1 MKKIILFLTFLI
13 GFIPLHAQ
21 TETQQKLADAY
32 LEKYSGF
39 AVEEMMRSGVPASI
53 TLAQGMLESNY
64 GRSELAV
71 KANNHFGIQC
81 HGDAWKGKRY
91 EHMDAGELRQF
102 RKYKSVLESYEDH
115 SNFLLKNKRYAF
127 LFELERTDYK
137 GWARGLKK
145 AGYAEDPEYANKL
158 IRVVEMFGLDAYDR
172 MTQVPDA
179 DKKKVG
185 KKEKKKD
192 KKPEKA
198 AEPVETPQVVV
209 VVEQPEQLTER
220 QRRSYRYTLSR
231 EMYSMNGV
239 PFVYAS
245 RGETYSDIARQYD
258 LFLRE
263 VLSFNDAEQ
272 DCELPSGTV
281 VYLQAKK
288 NKASKGNEQYAVEEG
303 MDMKA
308 ISQKFAVKLKK
319 LCKLNNV
326 SEDYVPEVGAV
337 IKLR

>member
-13 GFIPLHAQ
+13 VFIPLHAQ
-21 TETQQKLADAY
+21 TEAQQKLADAY
-32 LEKYSGF
+32 LEKYAGF
-39 AVEEMMRSGVPASI
+39 AVEEMLRSGVPASI

-158 IRVVEMFGLDAYDR
+158 IRVVEMFGLDAYDK
-172 MTQVPDA
+172 MTQAPDA
-179 DKKKVG
+179 DKKKEG

-192 KKPEKA
+192 KKPEKV
-198 AEPVETPQVVV
+198 AEQVETPQVVV

-231 EMYSMNGV
+231 EMYSLNGV

-245 RGETYSDIARQYD
+245 GGETYSDIARQYD

-272 DCELPSGTV
+272 DCELLSGTV

-288 NKASKGNEQYAVEEG
+288 NKAAKGNEQYAVEEG

-326 SEDYVPEVGAV
+326 SEDYVPEAGAV

>member
-13 GFIPLHAQ
+13 GFIPLNAQ
-21 TETQQKLADAY
+21 TEAQQKLADAY
-32 LEKYSGF
+32 LEKYAGF
-39 AVEEMMRSGVPASI
+39 AVEEMLRSGVPASI

-172 MTQVPDA
+172 MTQVPDT
-179 DKKKVG
+179 DKKKEG

-192 KKPEKA
+192 KKPEKV

-231 EMYSMNGV
+231 EMYSLNGV

-245 RGETYSDIARQYD
+245 GGETYSDIARQYD

-272 DCELPSGTV
+272 DCELLSGTV

-288 NKASKGNEQYAVEEG
+288 NKAAKGYDQYVVEEG
-303 MDMKA
+303 MGMNE

-326 SEDYVPEVGAV
+326 SEDYVPEVGEV

>member
-21 TETQQKLADAY
+21 IEAQQKLADAY
-32 LEKYSGF
+32 LEKYAGF
-39 AVEEMMRSGVPASI
+39 AVEEMLRSGVPASI

-91 EHMDAGELRQF
+91 EHIDAGELRQF

-172 MTQVPDA
+172 MNQVSDA
-179 DKKKVG
+179 DKKKEG

-192 KKPEKA
+192 KKPEKV

-231 EMYSMNGV
+231 EMYSLNGV

-245 RGETYSDIARQYD
+245 GGETYSDIARQYD

-272 DCELPSGTV
+272 DCELLSGTV

-288 NKASKGNEQYAVEEG
+288 NKAAKGYDQYVVEEG
-303 MDMKA
+303 MGMNE
-308 ISQKFAVKLKK
+308 ISQKFAVKLRK
-319 LCKLNNV
+319 LCRMNDV
-326 SEDYVPEVGAV
+326 SEDYVPEVGEV

>member
-115 SNFLLKNKRYAF
+115 SNFLLKNKTTLGCTVPCRWHWF
-127 LFELERTDYK
+127 QIHRCLFGRCAL
-137 GWARGLKK
+137 
-145 AGYAEDPEYANKL
+145 
-158 IRVVEMFGLDAYDR
+158 
-172 MTQVPDA
+172 
-179 DKKKVG
+179 
-185 KKEKKKD
+185 
-192 KKPEKA
+192 
-198 AEPVETPQVVV
+198 
-209 VVEQPEQLTER
+209 
-220 QRRSYRYTLSR
+220 
-231 EMYSMNGV
+231 
-239 PFVYAS
+239 FVY
-245 RGETYSDIARQYD
+245 
-258 LFLRE
+258 
-263 VLSFNDAEQ
+263 
-272 DCELPSGTV
+272 
-281 VYLQAKK
+281 K
-288 NKASKGNEQYAVEEG
+288 
-303 MDMKA
+303 
-308 ISQKFAVKLKK
+308 
-319 LCKLNNV
+319 
-326 SEDYVPEVGAV
+326 SES
-337 IKLR
+337 I

>member
-1 MKKIILFLTFLI
+1 MKRIILFLTFLI
-13 GFIPLHAQ
+13 AFIPLNAQ
-21 TETQQKLADAY
+21 TEAQQKLADAY
-32 LEKYSGF
+32 LEKYAGF
-39 AVEEMMRSGVPASI
+39 AVEEMLRSGVPASI

-172 MTQVPDA
+172 MTQVPDT
-179 DKKKVG
+179 DKKKEG

-192 KKPEKA
+192 KKPEKV

-231 EMYSMNGV
+231 EMYSLNGE

-245 RGETYSDIARQYD
+245 GGETYSDIARQYD

-272 DCELPSGTV
+272 DCELLSGTV

-288 NKASKGNEQYAVEEG
+288 NKAAKGYDQYVVEEG
-303 MDMKA
+303 MGMNE

-319 LCKLNNV
+319 LCKINNV
-326 SEDYVPEVGAV
+326 SEDYVPEVGEV